1 MDPLIQVGL
10 REGAH
15 APPRVDVEQVRRF
28 HAVADGEGDRL
39 EYLAAHR
46 VLAGERLDDRGELGE
61 EEREERPDEDLR
73 YPPAARRS
81 DPAAEGERPV
91 VERLHVLR
99 LRALDERA
107 HEPVHE
113 ARVDVLYVRVYVDD
127 DVAGELVDRLPQVL
141 ALAAFGFETGEDV
154 AREVGVGAEARRDL
168 ERAVVASRI
177 DHHDLVEQRIPL
189 LQLAAEDHDLLAD
202 RLLFVERGDTEADR
216 KALLLLRLH
225 ERAEVAERRVMIG
238 IRAQPLI

>member
-1 MDPLIQVGL
+1 MDALVQIGL

-15 APPRVDVEQVRRF
+15 APARVHVEQVRCLN
-28 HAVADGEGDRL
+28 AVADGEGDRL

-46 VLAGERLDDRGELGE
+46 VLAGERLDDAGELGE
-61 EEREERPDEDLR
+61 EEREERTDEDLGHA
-73 YPPAARRS
+73 PAARRT

-113 ARVDVLYVRVYVDD
+113 ARVDVLYVGVYVDD

-141 ALAAFGFETGEDV
+141 ALAALGIETGEDV
-154 AREVGVGAEARRDL
+154 AREIRVCAEARRDL

-177 DHHDLVEQRIPL
+177 DHRDLVEQRIPL

-202 RLLFVERGDTEADR
+202 RLLLVERGDTEADGE
-216 KALLLLRLH
+216 ALLLLRVH
-225 ERAEVAERRVMIG
+225 ERAQVTERRVMVRV
-238 IRAQPLI
+238 RAQPLI